1 MIGAKDPVFPKY
13 MCLRI
18 GDCGTTAEWLNV

>member
-1 MIGAKDPVFPKY
+1 MMGANCPVFPKY

-18 GDCGTTAEWLNV
+18 DNRGTTAEWLNV